1 MFRILLRFWLAGGQR
16 SIKSVWPV
24 LVPLNIWH
32 LHKPYIMPLS
42 LRLPRF
48 CMISL
53 SFVGSIIHVQFG
65 CSPSFFFFFFLS
77 LRLCSVLL
85 IAATTNMPIVEQPC
99 CQLVGALFHPAVS
112 IRFVLSN
119 NFFCGKNV
127 FWKVVSGWFVPEA
140 SSHCGSSN
148 ECGAII
154 TACTHFSGKQWYLII
169 WISSSVDCS
178 ILNRVKAVIT
188 NPAYRD
194 MVDLLR
200 VGLGLGL
207 GMLNYDRKWALES

>member
-1 MFRILLRFWLAGGQR
+1 MHDNTVVMCVYLVKHPSLRQSRARLFTPLSVLAKTTRFSSLLFCRTKKPESVFIFSFPQTHSLVMFRILLRFWLAGGQR

-112 IRFVLSN
+112 IGFV
-119 NFFCGKNV
+119 FIQQF
-127 FWKVVSGWFVPEA
+127 
-140 SSHCGSSN
+140 
-148 ECGAII
+148 
-154 TACTHFSGKQWYLII
+154 
-169 WISSSVDCS
+169 
-178 ILNRVKAVIT
+178 
-188 NPAYRD
+188 
-194 MVDLLR
+194 LLR
-200 VGLGLGL
+200 QK
-207 GMLNYDRKWALES
+207 RFLESRFRVIRSRSQFALRQQ